1 MTEEITVETTE
12 VAVDPLITTKLAY
25 VDNLKKELEGIQ
37 EQMASLQYQMD
48 IRVTALTLYQS
59 SLEVVVEEEPK
70 ENGKDLTKQRG
81 KTMLITIGLII
92 SAIVFIASAIAAITP
107 TPKDDKWIGKL
118 YKIIDVCALN
128 IGKAK
133 NTGK

>member
-1 MTEEITVETTE
+1 MTEEITVDPVETTE
-12 VAVDPLITTKLAY
+12 VDIDPLITTKLAY

-70 ENGKDLTKQRG
+70 ENGKDKEDE
-81 KTMLITIGLII
+81 
-92 SAIVFIASAIAAITP
+92 SNS
-107 TPKDDKWIGKL
+107 
-118 YKIIDVCALN
+118 
-128 IGKAK
+128 
-133 NTGK
+133 